1 MDMTYSE
8 VKTTIASETKILI
21 ILSLAHFTND
31 GLVLLLPIM
40 LPLIAKDLNLSYIEI
55 GILGGSILISHGIG
69 QFIAGYYSDKIKR
82 RSHLVTCGLILSS
95 ISIFLVGVSDSYFQL
110 QVLALFVG
118 LTTSVYHPVGFSILS
133 TLFKNKGRA
142 LGIHGASG
150 SIGLVTFPLFAGI
163 ITETYDWRLVFK
175 LIPLI
180 GLTAGLFFYILTNNL
195 SEYKAFFKTKLDMQF
210 FTIDIL
216 AIIFVYSTTTMVA
229 FGFMTFLPIKLALLN
244 YSPSMI
250 GFYVSIFF
258 GIGIIGQ
265 YIGGIM
271 VDRFDLNRI
280 ISVSLIITGSLLYFF
295 INLLSSIDLILFL
308 VAIGFFCA
316 VLYPANF
323 VQYTNSTPPD
333 TRGTSL
339 GIFFGIGGF
348 LGAFTPVIMGYVT
361 EKIDL
366 NTAFLFLPLTCLAG
380 VIVMS
385 RSKN

>member
-1 MDMTYSE
+1 MDITNSE
-8 VKTTIASETKILI
+8 VKTTTASETKILI

-82 RSHLVTCGLILSS
+82 RSDLVACGLILSS
-95 ISIFLVGVSDSYFQL
+95 ISIYLVGVSDSYFQL
-110 QVLALFVG
+110 QVLALLVG

-163 ITETYDWRLVFK
+163 ITEAYDWRLVFK

-180 GLTAGLFFYILTNNL
+180 GLTAGLFFYVLTKNL
-195 SEYKAFFKTKLDMQF
+195 RETKAVLITKLDMQF
-210 FTIDIL
+210 FTKDIL

-229 FGFMTFLPIKLALLN
+229 FGFTTFLPVKLALLN

-250 GFYVSIFF
+250 GFLVSIFF

-271 VDRFDLNRI
+271 VDRFDLKRI
-280 ISVSLIITGSLLYFF
+280 ISVSLIITGFLLYFF
-295 INLLSSIDLILFL
+295 IYLLSSIDLILFL
-308 VAIGFFCA
+308 GAIGFFCA

-323 VQYTNSTPPD
+323 VQYTNNTPPD

-348 LGAFTPVIMGYVT
+348 FGAFTPIIMGYVA
-361 EKIDL
+361 EMIDL
-366 NTAFLFLPLTCLAG
+366 NTAFLFLPLICIAG
-380 VIVMS
+380 VFAI
-385 RSKN
+385 SKTK